1 MSLFEFNEERHNRT
15 LYEEG
20 REEGREDERK
30 IIISKMLE
38 RGNSPSD
45 IAESTGISYDQI
57 INVQQHLSVQ
67 ENRAK
72 YNSDKT

>member
-1 MSLFEFNEERHNRT
+1 
-15 LYEEG
+15 
-20 REEGREDERK
+20 
-30 IIISKMLE
+30 MLE

-57 INVQQHLSVQ
+57 INVQQNLSVQ
-67 ENRAK
+67 ENGAQ